1 MEITRL
7 ACAYLPDSF
16 IFSHGL
22 PSLVRPSKI
31 KVQRDLTST
40 SKEDGSHR
48 NAETHHVFTVLRGT
62 ENLADLSSECQYF
75 HPSTC
80 TVLTYNHT
88 GGVPDT
94 LVHANRHSS
103 LVVWRMAVE
112 QP

>member
-1 MEITRL
+1 MEVTRL
-7 ACAYLPDSF
+7 SYAYLPDSF

-31 KVQRDLTST
+31 EVQRDLAST

-48 NAETHHVFTVLRGT
+48 NAETHDVFSVLRGT
-62 ENLADLSSECQYF
+62 ENLADLISERQYF
-75 HPSTC
+75 NPGRC
-80 TVLTYNHT
+80 IVITYYHAS
-88 GGVPDT
+88 GVSDA

-103 LVVWRMAVE
+103 LVVWRMAIE